1 MVGSEGRANRMM
13 WFLAGA
19 VTMAVY
25 LMGPHTIIDKG
36 YALGSSAAGWV
47 QSR

>member
-1 MVGSEGRANRMM
+1 MVGSEGRANRVM

-25 LMGPHTIIDKG
+25 LMGPHVIIDKG
-36 YALGSSAAGWV
+36 YDLGSFAAGWV

>member
-1 MVGSEGRANRMM
+1 MVGSEDRPNRVM

-19 VTMAVY
+19 VTMAMY
-25 LMGPHTIIDKG
+25 LMGPHAILNKG
-36 YALGSSAAGWV
+36 YHLGESAAAWV

>member
-25 LMGPHTIIDKG
+25 LMGPHAIFDKG
-36 YALGSSAAGWV
+36 YDLTSSAAGWV
-47 QSR
+47 KSR

>member
-19 VTMAVY
+19 VSMAVY
-25 LMGPHTIIDKG
+25 LMGPHAILDKG
-36 YALGSSAAGWV
+36 YDLGSLAAAWV